1 MGGPFSDR
9 RKIFQPYLGGEG
21 SNMKP
26 IRRIMAAV
34 DFSEYSKEAVEY
46 AAQLAEKFN
55 AELVIVNVIN
65 QRDLDAVT
73 TVSLNVDSISVENYL
88 EGQKMDR
95 EHRIQKLI
103 EEAACGHL
111 SPKMLIRVGP
121 PVERLNKVV
130 REEAVDLVVMGSKG
144 RSNLAGFLFGS
155 TAEKMFR
162 HCPVPVLSIRER
174 S

>member
-1 MGGPFSDR
+1 
-9 RKIFQPYLGGEG
+9 
-21 SNMKP
+21 MKP
-26 IRRIMAAV
+26 IRTIMAAV

-46 AAQLAEKFN
+46 AARLAEKFD
-55 AELVIVNVIN
+55 AELLIVNVIN

-73 TVSLNVDSISVENYL
+73 AVSLKVDTISMGNYL
-88 EGQKMDR
+88 ERQKMDR
-95 EHRIQKLI
+95 QQRIRELI
-103 EEAACGHL
+103 KETSCAHL
-111 SPKMLIRVGP
+111 SPKTFIRVGP
-121 PVERLNKVV
+121 PVEGLITVV
-130 REEAVDLVVMGSKG
+130 RQEAVDLVVMGSKG